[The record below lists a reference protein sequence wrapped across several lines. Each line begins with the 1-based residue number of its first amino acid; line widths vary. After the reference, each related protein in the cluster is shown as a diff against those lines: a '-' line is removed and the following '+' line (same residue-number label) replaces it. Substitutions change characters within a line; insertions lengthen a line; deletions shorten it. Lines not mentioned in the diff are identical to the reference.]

1 MCEKETDRWI
11 GSGEEGAEKGGDRE
25 VEGGRENLSSIPKSK
40 AEVYVRHFPD

>member
-1 MCEKETDRWI
+1 MRKRQI